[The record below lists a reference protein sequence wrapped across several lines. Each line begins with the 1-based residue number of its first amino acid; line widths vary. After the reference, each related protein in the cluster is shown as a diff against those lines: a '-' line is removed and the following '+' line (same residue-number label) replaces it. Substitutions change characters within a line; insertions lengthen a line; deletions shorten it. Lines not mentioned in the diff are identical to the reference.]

1 MLVPGGMPPRL
12 SPSGREIMQSHEH
25 PGRPL
30 VLAASPVR
38 AEHQQERATMTDEGA
53 SRRTVLTGAAIG
65 LAAATAVGGP
75 AMAQGVA
82 AGSGNAPP
90 VPLRDP
96 RTKYTNAPFPEQKQ
110 PWPGLQSKMTPRPD
124 CGETSYKGSGRL
136 MGRKALVTGGDSGI
150 GRAAAIAFAREG
162 ADVAINYYPSEE
174 PDAREV
180 EALIRQAGRKA
191 VLIPADIRTE
201 RACQKLVDD
210 AVKGLGGLDILV
222 NNAAY
227 QQSKE
232 SIFDISDEQMVRT
245 FETNIFATFRISK
258 AAIPH
263 MQPGSVIINT
273 GSVNS
278 YDPEPELLDYAST
291 KGAILIFTKGL
302 AKQLAKR
309 GIRVDMVA
317 PGPFWT
323 PLQVAGGQLPGKMG
337 EFGQNTPL
345 GRAGQPAELAAHYVL
360 LASDESSF
368 STGGAVGANGGKG
381 NP

>member
-1 MLVPGGMPPRL
+1 
-12 SPSGREIMQSHEH
+12 
-25 PGRPL
+25 
-30 VLAASPVR
+30 
-38 AEHQQERATMTDEGA
+38 MTDEGT
-53 SRRTVLTGAAIG
+53 SRRAVLGGAAAG
-65 LAAATAVGGP
+65 LAAAATAAPGV
-75 AMAQGVA
+75 AQTNAA
-82 AGSGNAPP
+82 AGSFPP

-96 RTKYTNAPFPEQKQ
+96 RTKYTREPFPEQRQ
-110 PWPGLQSKMTPRPD
+110 EWPALQSKMNPRPD

-136 MGRKALVTGGDSGI
+136 AGRKALVTGGDSGI

-162 ADVAINYYPSEE
+162 ADVAINYYPTEE
-174 PDAREV
+174 PDAKEV

-191 VLIPADIRTE
+191 VLLPADIRTQK
-201 RACQKLVDD
+201 ACDKLVND
-210 AVKGLGGLDILV
+210 AVRGLGGLDLLV

-232 SIFDISDEQMVRT
+232 DISQISDEQFVRT

-263 MQPGSVIINT
+263 MPPGSVIMNT

-278 YDPEPELLDYAST
+278 YDPGEELLDYAST

-302 AKQLAKR
+302 AKQLAKK

-323 PLQVAGGQLPGKMG
+323 PLQVAGGQLPGKLG
-337 EFGQNTPL
+337 EFGQDTPL
-345 GRAGQPAELAAHYVL
+345 GRAGQPAELAALYVMM
-360 LASDESSF
+360 ASDEASYT
-368 STGGAVGANGGKG
+368 TGGAVGANGGKG